1 MNRFYLRKM
10 WISKVSKFSILALI
24 QKSKTPKIGNFPKAK
39 VKLIETALFE
49 EVGISKVFGLYWNR
63 ILAELSESV
72 LLGEAANFRFRVVD
86 FRPYTEIENSENS
99 ENFPRLVK
107 LSKIALVWG
116 SWDFRR
122 FQVLILTAVLKKW
135 TRKTRKFWWT

>member
-1 MNRFYLRKM
+1 M

-39 VKLIETALFE
+39 VKLSETALFE

-86 FRPYTEIENSENS
+86 FGPYTEIENSENS

-107 LSKIALVWG
+107 LSKIALFEEAGISEVSKFW
-116 SWDFRR
+116 
-122 FQVLILTAVLKKW
+122 ILTAALKK
-135 TRKTRKFWWT
+135 